1 MAKFFEGG
9 KAGIAQASESSKP
22 SKQRTARQGANILKD
37 ATKKAVKKVTR
48 QEAAKQAQKQY
59 TTGKATRDSNIVK
72 SVKKAFNGKP
82 TQLQQNARGG
92 SDSSSVANA
101 GAFKFSYKGGQFSGT
116 GTQARDTLNSIV
128 PQPGDMKA
136 YAEFA
141 AKRDTTTDATTAH
154 FYDKYALPHSDIG
167 PDAHDL
173 LIGRGQDWMTDNE
186 ALTDWIL
193 GDAAGGEGFTSEE
206 QYNEA
211 VARQK
216 QYETYMSRYLRD
228 VKAFNPEDGV
238 VQTEKQFTEDAP
250 LPPWIQPTSANI
262 DTWEYYKTYSHD
274 VVQSTADAYDKAWQD
289 QQVMAKTPYK
299 SAFST
304 SHEEGDIDS
313 FLDIAVSSRSWKQ
326 LKNNTANYFRD
337 YVINPIKAGHI
348 LTAGGNALWNM
359 MDTMDIASRGVRA
372 FTAGATVLG
381 GRNTTFKGQN
391 VYWTKLEGHTDEE
404 SQRAQKLFMDNG
416 GYELLLKAHPGE
428 ATQADLSSDKASMTQ
443 DELIAKLNEAFAKEG
458 TNWRTIYNDL
468 DENFFKNR
476 GMQDISQAVEN
487 VKKAYS
493 DPSAAFN
500 ADTGSMASDIIVE
513 SVLDPG
519 LVFGGVA
526 KNISKNT
533 VLSSA
538 ELAVRDGLTNVLE
551 NADDAKALMKDKRV
565 KRAISAFISSNEGK
579 NIIFKNSQNF
589 GDDVNVLLHT
599 LETDMPHLFG
609 NASTPE
615 GARLYKAN
623 KRAFADTVSAHL
635 FSKNQNISTDI
646 IKSTGWA
653 RDALETK
660 TFKAAYY
667 MDKAID
673 GIDSAIIKSSFAAPW
688 GVVKGVKQGKR
699 ILLNDTAVGRY
710 YYAKRLR
717 KAAAASAVR
726 DEVTKAVDVTKFP
739 DLMAKYNGGQ
749 LDEESVRAGLK
760 NIVHEYDK
768 VSKSLPKV
776 TKDFM
781 DGKVTVEEAYK
792 FVGDQISAITGGK
805 YRDINQLVTQVE
817 SYDVR
822 YAGDLSAAYD
832 RLMRNFTT
840 LENTI
845 YKQSDAAVADFLTEL
860 NHAEN
865 IDDVR
870 RLFRD
875 NMDNKVIMDLRTQ
888 VVDKVPFELSVDEVD
903 NIVADLRSGVFSD
916 TPLDKKTMKKAVSAV
931 SQSSDTIVR
940 RTIKVNEFKS
950 FIKHNYAYL
959 LDPENK
965 DAYIRKLAPL
975 LETTAG
981 SPNELSLDDALKC
994 IESAKRSLL
1003 TSEHL
1008 RANEITTDTAGMI
1021 HSDPRMADLRKLKDT
1036 IRGLDVIS
1044 LKDNEVVTIM
1054 HVDRMA
1060 MMQKFTQAPAIAK
1073 VYGADYDNIIAS
1085 AVSILETKSLEN
1097 VDLAADT
1104 FAKDVMRLQELKYG
1118 RDRTEILTK
1127 QLKSINTLSD
1137 NKLHTVLNGL
1147 GNNFGRAHGT
1157 LTDTLSTPGL
1167 LRRNLETTARTQ
1179 GGTPKVGING
1189 LTDMLK
1195 SINTNNPSKFIQPY
1209 LKEFEDP
1216 KKGVRLRAKYD
1227 RIVNASAL
1235 DPNAYVK
1242 KQMLASLLMDPDIIT
1257 EYNGKL
1263 AKGNTPIFFHINSSG
1278 LSTEINEITSISCI
1292 KWRHIDVSDTDPLT
1306 MEKILDAIP
1315 DEPILFKRGMSDA
1328 QIDGISENVLRKLDM
1343 KGLSSSQLHDT
1354 VRNLY
1359 RAADEEAMRSES
1371 DVIEEF
1377 CAFLQ
1382 NETVVKK
1389 TGKNLG
1395 RSTDVGVPTLVVHDL
1410 DGFNL
1415 PFLNKRASELYG
1427 QSPDDSKTRG
1437 YLENFSRRIQDASD
1451 NTYSRLAS
1459 KVGDESFTVDELNQ
1473 IEELLQDYV
1482 RDIND
1487 FAGDNFDPFDF
1498 EEYGK
1503 VFERVLYESTSPV
1516 DDELA
1521 AVRKAIVQASSGGAV
1536 DMEAYKHAMQDIAD
1550 FAKYPKQ
1557 FAFLSNTGG
1566 DNEVAIAL
1574 RAAGKDSVNVESR
1587 IYVKDVMSFFDIE
1600 DADTGQMKSDI
1611 SSLQKM
1617 HNLSQYVIRNR
1628 DHNIA
1633 SGAEAYLAPYKD
1645 QFDDVINTVRNIG
1658 KNYSAGSEYS
1668 YLANIKTPNTAV
1680 ESYLLSQK
1688 LYDDYIRF
1696 WCFGDEAST
1705 FADRTSVVNSLK
1717 QRMDSFYNDTLA
1729 QTKEMKAATKDAS
1742 KQEWDALKERNWEY
1756 KKDVKDTFKQ
1766 LSSERW
1772 DEYRNYKID
1781 KEYAQMLY
1789 GEAKAN
1795 TEHLWDDYRVKKSQ
1809 LDEYYKQLKAETDR
1823 VVFSWDASKKFRKQ
1837 FPTEADIQNID
1848 TNNLDYFERYADY
1861 RKAFDSIDWN
1871 SYKQAKKS
1879 LAKYREFLQSR
1890 QDDYFEEYLEQLTYM
1905 QNEYASNVM
1914 SSKYSKEFLEE
1925 VRKDTSDLYDMYK
1938 SEVKVH
1944 MDADYEQ
1951 TLAASNKLW
1960 DIYLNNKSALWD
1972 FYNNNPDRIAA
1983 TEEFFNELMS
1993 YFNDYRS
2000 RIFDE
2005 FTNKGTFEG
2014 FDSLLSKEY
2023 DDIFTLFEGEKRPEI
2038 FKSVAKSDYFKTVY
2052 SYKDGVMKEGI
2063 DMATK
2068 LSEANANLGSSI
2080 RQLDWIDRYYINS
2093 GINSRTDRLTGMLHM
2108 KAKVLYDMLDATDIS
2123 RRESFQTFIRE
2134 ASNGY
2139 HLKLRQ
2145 QALDSLRGVDG
2156 KFNRDLLLSELVYND
2171 FNHLVFNSHAYTT
2184 AEMRELVSSVKEF
2197 QKAGADFLSYYEDR
2211 TTGNIFI
2218 YLNYN
2223 ADITTDGTKRFLNGK
2238 PFERTVKHAVD
2249 FVDFDE
2255 LKSVLDLDDIDEFRD
2270 IYEHLKSCWEDTRI
2284 LSQGRINGTSGKT
2297 VSRRQAEEYLE
2308 TLPSEMYDMLSPKGV
2323 LSSDT
2328 ARDIIYDPGFV
2339 RNEDTDILLDFL
2351 DTLSRQADVAKEDA
2365 VLINEVFNSNSTLQ
2379 FNELSKHFSDKEL
2392 MDYFGNNPD
2401 YVVVTLTSNPN
2412 TRTGLQ
2418 VERLKVDNLA
2428 SLQVAKEAPNTT
2440 ILPYDMYY
2448 EIADTMNR
2456 STQDGYYRRLLSK
2469 YMLVYKAFALVKPG
2483 TWLRN
2488 YIDATTKAALDNGE
2502 DITNVFTLL
2511 PYQAKAARD
2520 IGTYSRIL
2528 KADPAL
2534 LTKSNWEMIQKAF
2547 KTDMTFEDFE
2557 LLRGVMDADQFKSA
2571 DRYFM
2576 NKTTVER
2583 GGIRSLNAEDAG
2595 LRGLSEKDIN
2605 TAFKKYLSSET
2616 DLPLSQTDFLDIY
2629 LGRRTADTA
2638 TMEQFEDMM
2647 RRLSVNMHNS
2657 EASGIFDKT
2666 INFMFKPFSAV
2677 ESLARYSQI
2686 MYLKD
2691 MGLSQNQ
2698 ITKHIHMTQFYTAPS
2713 WGAFN
2718 KLETIMPFI
2727 TFRYNNF
2734 MYWMRMMDENPRFF
2748 RYFEDV
2754 YGTIAE
2760 DSIENMI
2767 ESGQSTDYED
2777 DIFLQSGS
2785 IPLGDTGLNIK
2796 VGNSFLSAVNDFYGG
2811 PDSLIG
2817 KYGGLNPVLKEAL
2830 RFSGYAFGLNSKEF
2844 FSDVDWDLSKDMD
2857 VETAIGLLPGG
2868 SIMNQ
2873 AVSLARR
2880 FPGTFE
2886 NSGPS
2891 MDTLFQVLSFA
2902 GVLGI
2907 RKDYSSGGK
2916 VDFDEWQLELEKQG
2930 KWYDANL
2937 GKIVSLADKNT
2948 YGAND
2953 PNATWEDVQ
2962 AYMMVHFGKIWDSN
2976 AHKFVVPS
2984 ELSAGNFDVNFDFEN
2999 DPDAWE
3005 KLQKWMKNRYGK
3017 VYDYNQRKFVYEE
3030 DYISGGL
3037 NDPDIPWEQKSRLIY
3052 EKFGLRWDGNQNTY
3066 VDDNHYMAGGLND
3079 TKNFNEVKSLRLAL
3093 YGEVWDSEQHK
3104 FVKVQDSQ
3112 IVTIGKFFKNE
3123 EYDEY
3128 FSRLAIPRLQNEVM
3142 KFHISRDGFLI
3153 TEDGKYILT
3162 KDDTYNARVFEK
3174 FKYTFGGRRY
3184 SRGYSGWKNYS
3195 RWKTYNYSKKP
3206 YKGRTLPMHYYT
3218 GYGWNDIEGYYRLN
3232 YQFNYQY
3239 HNPDPAKKLNRLL
3252 SPRIQYP
3259 YGGGYNKF
3267 SFFMR

>member
-1 MAKFFEGG
+1 MARFFEGG
-9 KAGIAQASESSKP
+9 MKQVRRTQRSVKP
-22 SKQRTARQGANILKD
+22 QNRIKNLVTNIGKD
-37 ATKKAVKKVTR
+37 TVKKVTR
-48 QEAAKQAQKQY
+48 QETARRAQRQY
-59 TTGKATRDSNIVK
+59 NNSTVARDSNIVK
-72 SVKKAFNGKP
+72 SVKEFFNGNP

-92 SDSSSVANA
+92 SDSSSLANA
-101 GAFKFSYKGGQFSGT
+101 GAFNFSYSGGQYSRA
-116 GTQARDTLNSIV
+116 GTQARDTLNSII

-141 AKRDTTTDATTAH
+141 AKRDTSTDALTAH

-173 LIGRGQDWMTDNE
+173 MIGRGQDWMTDSESLMN
-186 ALTDWIL
+186 WIL

-211 VARQK
+211 VTRQK

-228 VKAFNPEDGV
+228 VKAFNPEDGSV
-238 VQTEKQFTEDAP
+238 HTEKQFTEDAP

-289 QQVMAKTPYK
+289 QQVRAKTPYK

-304 SHEEGDIDS
+304 SHEESDIDS

-372 FTAGATVLG
+372 FTAGSTVMG

-391 VYWTKLEGHTDEE
+391 VYWVKLDGRTDEE
-404 SQRAQKLFMDNG
+404 SQRAQKIFMDNG

-428 ATQADLSSDKASMTQ
+428 ATKADLASSKANMSEE
-443 DELIAKLNEAFAKEG
+443 ELIAKLNQAFAKEG
-458 TNWRTIYNDL
+458 INWRTIYNDL

-476 GMQDISQAVEN
+476 GMQDVSQAVEN

-538 ELAVRDGLTNVLE
+538 ELAVRDGLINVLD

-688 GVVKGVKQGKR
+688 GVVKGVKQGKC

-760 NIVHEYDK
+760 SIVHEYDK

-781 DGKVTVEEAYK
+781 DGKMTVEEAYK

-805 YRDINQLVTQVE
+805 YRDINQLVTQVD

-903 NIVADLRSGVFSD
+903 NIIADLRSGVFSD

-931 SQSSDTIVR
+931 SQSSDTIVK
-940 RTIKVNEFKS
+940 RTVKVNEFKS

-959 LDPENK
+959 LDPANK
-965 DAYIRKLAPL
+965 DAYVRKLAPL

-1008 RANEITTDTAGMI
+1008 KASEITTNTAGMI

-1073 VYGADYDNIIAS
+1073 AYGADYDNIIAP
-1085 AVSILETKSLEN
+1085 AVSILETKSLDN

-1195 SINTNNPSKFIQPY
+1195 SINTDNPSKFIQPY

-1292 KWRHIDVSDTDPLT
+1292 KWQHIDVSDTDPLT
-1306 MEKILDAIP
+1306 MEKILDVIP

-1359 RAADEEAMRSES
+1359 RAADEEAMKSES

-1389 TGKNLG
+1389 TSKKLG
-1395 RSTDVGVPTLVVHDL
+1395 RSTEVGVPTLVVHDL

-1427 QSPDDSKTRG
+1427 QMPDDSKTRG

-1459 KVGDESFTVDELNQ
+1459 KAGDESFTVDELNQ
-1473 IEELLQDYV
+1473 IEEMLQDYV

-1574 RAAGKDSVNVESR
+1574 RAAGKDSVNIESR

-1668 YLANIKTPNTAV
+1668 YLANIKTPDTAV

-1696 WCFGDEAST
+1696 WCFGDTTKAM
-1705 FADRTSVVNSLK
+1705 ADKVEIVNSLK
-1717 QRMDSFYNDTLA
+1717 HKLDDLYKATRGDVSDLYN
-1729 QTKEMKAATKDAS
+1729 QTKSANSELWSDYKSVYKELKDEAYTSAKKKFNEVWDTYRKAKAEHEALYRTTKAKVD
-1742 KQEWDALKERNWEY
+1742 E
-1756 KKDVKDTFKQ
+1756 VK
-1766 LSSERW
+1766 
-1772 DEYRNYKID
+1772 
-1781 KEYAQMLY
+1781 KEYQNLIRLKQDYVGNRPLPKDMAEKFDDARILIQAHIEETWYPYDISKEELAKLRDQVKK
-1789 GEAKAN
+1789 EASGI
-1795 TEHLWDDYRVKKSQ
+1795 WDDYRTKIKELSS
-1809 LDEYYKQLKAETDR
+1809 EGYMMTKE
-1823 VVFSWDASKKFRKQ
+1823 
-1837 FPTEADIQNID
+1837 
-1848 TNNLDYFERYADY
+1848 
-1861 RKAFDSIDWN
+1861 DS
-1871 SYKQAKKS
+1871 
-1879 LAKYREFLQSR
+1879 
-1890 QDDYFEEYLEQLTYM
+1890 
-1905 QNEYASNVM
+1905 
-1914 SSKYSKEFLEE
+1914 
-1925 VRKDTSDLYDMYK
+1925 
-1938 SEVKVH
+1938 
-1944 MDADYEQ
+1944 
-1951 TLAASNKLW
+1951 
-1960 DIYLNNKSALWD
+1960 SALWESYKSGKASIWEA
-1972 FYNNNPDRIAA
+1972 YNSDPEKAEL
-1983 TEEFFNELMS
+1983 TEEFFNELMD
-1993 YFNDYRS
+1993 YFNTYRS

-2005 FTNKGTFEG
+2005 FTNKGSFKG
-2014 FDSLLSKEY
+2014 FNIFSSSEY
-2023 DDIFTLFEGEKRPEI
+2023 DDVFALFEGEKRPEI
-2038 FKSVAKSDYFKTVY
+2038 FKSAAKSDYFKTVY

-2063 DMATK
+2063 DMATR

-2080 RQLDWIDRYYINS
+2080 RQLDWIDRYYINA
-2093 GINSRTDRLTGMLHM
+2093 GIHSRTDRLTGMAYANV
-2108 KAKVLYDMLDATDIS
+2108 KSLYDMLDVTDIS

-2156 KFNRDLLLSELVYND
+2156 KFNQDLLLSELVYND

-2223 ADITTDGTKRFLNGK
+2223 ADITTDGTKRFLNGR

-2255 LKSVLDLDDIDEFRD
+2255 LKNVLDLDDIDEFRE

-2284 LSQGRINGTSGKT
+2284 LSQGKINGTSGKT

-2323 LSSDT
+2323 LLSDM
-2328 ARDIIYDPGFV
+2328 ARDVIYDPGFV

-2365 VLINEVFNSNSTLQ
+2365 VLINEVFNSDSTLQ

-2483 TWLRN
+2483 TWIRN

-2534 LTKSNWEMIQKAF
+2534 LTKSNWEMIQRAF

-2576 NKTTVER
+2576 NKMTIER

-2629 LGRRTADTA
+2629 LGRRIADTA
-2638 TMEQFEDMM
+2638 TMGQFEDMM
-2647 RRLSVNMHNS
+2647 RRLSVNMRNS

-2666 INFMFKPFSAV
+2666 INFMFKPFGAV
-2677 ESLARYSQI
+2677 ESLARYSQT
-2686 MYLKD
+2686 MYLRD

-2777 DIFLQSGS
+2777 DMFFQNGA
-2785 IPLGDTGLNIK
+2785 IPLGDTGLSIK

-2811 PDSLIG
+2811 PDALIG

-2844 FSDVDWDLSKDMD
+2844 FSDVDWDLSKDMTT
-2857 VETAIGLLPGG
+2857 ETAIGLLPGG

-2873 AVSLARR
+2873 AISLARR
-2880 FPGTFE
+2880 LPGTFE
-2886 NSGPS
+2886 NGGPT

-2937 GKIVSLADKNT
+2937 GKIVPLADKNT

-2962 AYMMVHFGKIWDSN
+2962 AYMMVHFGKIWDPN

-3037 NDPDIPWEQKSRLIY
+3037 NDPDMPWEQKSRLIY

-3079 TKNFNEVKSLRLAL
+3079 TKSFNEVKSLRLAL
-3093 YGEVWDSEQHK
+3093 YGEVWDRAQHK
-3104 FVKVQDSQ
+3104 FVKAQDSS
-3112 IVTIGKFFKNE
+3112 IVTVGKFFGGE
-3123 EYDEY
+3123 DYDEY
-3128 FSRLAIPRLQNEVM
+3128 FSRLAIPRLQNEDV
-3142 KFHISRDGFLI
+3142 KFHVSRDGFLV
-3153 TEDGKYILT
+3153 TDSGKYILT
-3162 KDDTYNARVFEK
+3162 TNDAYNARVFEK
-3174 FKYTFGGRRY
+3174 FKHTFGGRGYRGWKRY
-3184 SRGYSGWKNYS
+3184 SHWKNF
-3195 RWKTYNYSKKP
+3195 NFNKKP
-3206 YKGRTLPMHYYT
+3206 YKGRTLPSHYYT
-3218 GYGWNDIEGYYRLN
+3218 GYGWNDEEGYYRLN
-3232 YQFNYQY
+3232 YQYNYQY
-3239 HNPDPAKKLNRLL
+3239 HNPEPAKKLNRLL
-3252 SPRIQYP
+3252 SPRVQYP
-3259 YGGGYNKF
+3259 YGGGYNKY
-3267 SFFMR
+3267 SFYTR